1 VKPATHS
8 GGKFTT
14 FQVISGMPNIVK
26 RIILFPSKS
35 DNISSETIFYKEEV

>member
-14 FQVISGMPNIVK
+14 FQVVSGMPKTIK
-26 RIILFPSKS
+26 RIILFPSTS
-35 DNISSETIFYKEEV
+35 DNISSETILYKEEI